1 MAKRRFVSLRGNPQ
15 QIYSD
20 SATTFIR
27 ASKELKDGI
36 EKLRTDNSF
45 RDALLLLHLDWRFIP
60 PSSPH
65 FGGSW
70 ESLVKVFKN
79 AFYRVNGS
87 RTLTHDTLS
96 TFVCEVAAMMNG
108 RPLTQVSSDF
118 RDMEPITPNHSC
130 WAVDRQTFHPAF
142 SWTSQLLSPAVGSKH
157 NRSLISSGIVF

>member
-1 MAKRRFVSLRGNPQ
+1 MAICRFVSLRGNPQ

-20 SATTFIR
+20 NATTFIK
-27 ASKELKDGI
+27 ASKELKDDI

-79 AFYRVNGS
+79 AFYRVIGS

-108 RPLTQVSSDF
+108 RPLKYPAISETWNQSHQT
-118 RDMEPITPNHSC
+118 ISC
-130 WAVDRQTFHPAF
+130 WAVHRQIFHPAF

-157 NRSLISSGIVF
+157 NRSLISFGIVF